1 MIKIL
6 SFQRFFLSLHLNTAK
21 GIWIIK
27 EVALQFPLPQAV
39 VTERCDFRG
48 LNISV
53 GYYSNV
59 QKLAGGKNKNSDN
72 GNAYLYSGRFPVS
85 IFRFPAST
93 LNVGQRER
101 PRFMSVLVGTF
112 VYWLDAL

>member
-1 MIKIL
+1 MLPQRRRPFQIL
-6 SFQRFFLSLHLNTAK
+6 SVKKALA
-21 GIWIIK
+21 II
-27 EVALQFPLPQAV
+27 Q
-39 VTERCDFRG
+39 
-48 LNISV
+48 
-53 GYYSNV
+53 NV

-101 PRFMSVLVGTF
+101 PRFMSVLVGIC
-112 VYWLDAL
+112 LLARRIIKL